1 MKIAHIAKY
10 IDQPL
15 IINKIS
21 QAAPLVLGGC
31 AIGLGVHDVAI
42 KKHTNSQTKKDRIV
56 KNAVILGTVAGASLL
71 TAKGLSIGGKKLFN
85 GLIETPKKEELI
97 KKQTQAINDFIKKHK
112 PDDNKL
118 IDILEKAKEKALNL
132 KETGYVLEKLE
143 KKENA
148 KTLLSNLFGSQK
160 DLTSKEIFSEI
171 GKLSLL
177 GLIPVVSGVAAGIAI
192 ENGPKKAHNN
202 SDRIKEGFYQYFAN
216 IFLCNVGAGAALFGL
231 ESLKKANLLKV
242 ITPTQKFLAMIGGI
256 MATGVIGGSFIA
268 NYMSKKIIDP
278 ILLNKK
284 EENLTLSK
292 IYDERTPEGIDMAMH
307 IDDLATAGVLSGLKW
322 IEPILPAF
330 YLFSGYRAGMG
341 YRNQEHSHCP
351 HKKCRHIQGFK

>member
-1 MKIAHIAKY
+1 MKLTHIAKY
-10 IDQPL
+10 VDQPL
-15 IINKIS
+15 ITNKIS
-21 QAAPLVLGGC
+21 QAAPLVLAGC
-31 AIGLGVHDVAI
+31 ATGLGIHDVFI
-42 KKHTNSQTKKDRIV
+42 KKHDNNQSTKDRII

-71 TAKGLSIGGKKLFN
+71 TARGLSLGGKKIFS
-85 GLIETPKKEELI
+85 GLIETPKKNELI
-97 KKQTQAINDFIKKHK
+97 KEQTKAINNFIEQFKPTDKK
-112 PDDNKL
+112 L
-118 IDILEKAKEKALNL
+118 VDILNNAKEKVLNL
-132 KETGYVLEKLE
+132 KDTGYVIDKLTKNKDAQPLLEKLFG
-143 KKENA
+143 A
-148 KTLLSNLFGSQK
+148 KK
-160 DLTSKEIFSEI
+160 DLSSKEIFSEI

-177 GLIPVVSGVAAGIAI
+177 GLIPVVSGVAAGIAV
-192 ENGPKKAHNN
+192 ENGPKKVHNN

-231 ESLKKANLLKV
+231 ESLKKFNIIKS
-242 ITPTQKFLAMIGGI
+242 ISPTQKFVAMIGGI

-268 NYMSKKIIDP
+268 NYMSKKLIDP

-322 IEPILPAF
+322 IEPVLPAF

-341 YRNQEHSHCP
+341 YRNQEHSHFP
-351 HKKCRHIQGFK
+351 SKQKHIQGFK

>member
-21 QAAPLVLGGC
+21 QAAPLILGGC
-31 AIGLGVHDVAI
+31 AVGLGVHDVFI
-42 KKHTNSQTKKDRIV
+42 KKHTDSQSQKDRII
-56 KNAVILGTVAGASLL
+56 KNAVILGAVAGASLL
-71 TAKGLSIGGKKLFN
+71 TAKGLSIGGKKLFS
-85 GLIETPKKEELI
+85 GLIETPKKTKLI
-97 KKQTQAINDFIKKHK
+97 KEQTQAITDFITNHTPQDK
-112 PDDNKL
+112 KL
-118 IDILEKAKEKALNL
+118 INILNSAKEKALSL
-132 KETGYVLEKLE
+132 KDTNYILEKLSKNE
-143 KKENA
+143 KA
-148 KTLLSNLFGSQK
+148 KTLLEKLFGSKK
-160 DLTSKEIFSEI
+160 DLSSKEIFSEI

-177 GLIPVVSGVAAGIAI
+177 GLIPVLSGVTAGIAI
-192 ENGPKKAHNN
+192 EKGPKKVHNN

-231 ESLKKANLLKV
+231 ESLRKANIIKA
-242 ITPTQKFLAMIGGI
+242 ITPAQKFTAMIGGI
-256 MATGVIGGSFIA
+256 LATGVIGGSFIA

-341 YRNQEHSHCP
+341 YRNQEHSHFP
-351 HKKCRHIQGFK
+351 SKQKHIQGFK

>member
-1 MKIAHIAKY
+1 MKITHIAKY

-15 IINKIS
+15 ITNKIS
-21 QAAPLVLGGC
+21 QAAPLVLLGC
-31 AIGLGVHDVAI
+31 AAGLGLHDVFI
-42 KKHTNSQTKKDRIV
+42 KKHNDNQSQKNRIL
-56 KNAVILGTVAGASLL
+56 KNTMILGTVAGASFLS
-71 TAKGLSIGGKKLFN
+71 ARGLSLGGKKIFN
-85 GLIETPKKEELI
+85 GLIETPKATEIIKE
-97 KKQTQAINDFIKKHK
+97 QTQAINDFVSKFKLE
-112 PDDNKL
+112 DEKL
-118 IDILEKAKEKALNL
+118 INILNNSKEKALSL
-132 KETGYVLEKLE
+132 KDTSYLLEKLGKDERANNLLE
-143 KKENA
+143 K
-148 KTLLSNLFGSQK
+148 LFGAKK
-160 DLTSKEIFSEI
+160 DLSSKEIFSEI

-177 GLIPVVSGVAAGIAI
+177 GLIPVASGVTAGIAM

-231 ESLKKANLLKV
+231 ESLKKANIIKN

-278 ILLNKK
+278 MLLNKR
-284 EENLTLSK
+284 EENLTLEK

-322 IEPILPAF
+322 IEPVLPAF

-341 YRNQEHSHCP
+341 YRNQEHSHCA

>member
-1 MKIAHIAKY
+1 MKISHIAKY

-21 QAAPLVLGGC
+21 DVAPKILIGC
-31 AIGLGVHDVAI
+31 AAGLGLHDVFI
-42 KKHTNSQTKKDRIV
+42 KKHSDNQSQGTRIL
-56 KNAVILGTVAGASLL
+56 KNAMILGTVTAASLV
-71 TAKGLSIGGKKLFN
+71 TARGLSLGGKKLFT
-85 GLIETPKKEELI
+85 GLIETPKKTDI
-97 KKQTQAINDFIKKHK
+97 IQKQTKAIKDFIKENKF
-112 PDDNKL
+112 DDEKL
-118 IDILEKAKEKALNL
+118 LNILQTAKGKALKL
-132 KETGYVLEKLE
+132 KDADYVLTKLKDNSKAQKLLEALFGE
-143 KKENA
+143 KKD
-148 KTLLSNLFGSQK
+148 LS
-160 DLTSKEIFSEI
+160 SKEIFSEI

-177 GLIPVVSGVAAGIAI
+177 GLIPVVSGVGAGIAI
-192 ENGPKKAHNN
+192 EKGPKKMHNN

-231 ESLKKANLLKV
+231 ESLKKINVIKN
-242 ITPTQKFLAMIGGI
+242 ITPTQKFIAMIAGI

-278 ILLNKK
+278 MLLNKK

-341 YRNQEHSHCP
+341 YRNQEHSHFP
-351 HKKCRHIQGFK
+351 SKQKHIQGFK

>member
-1 MKIAHIAKY
+1 MKITHIAKY

-21 QAAPLVLGGC
+21 QAAPLVLATC
-31 AIGLGVHDVAI
+31 AAGLGVHDVFI
-42 KKHTNSQTKKDRIV
+42 KKHNDNQSQKDRII
-56 KNAVILGTVAGASLL
+56 KNAVILGAVAGASLL
-71 TAKGLSIGGKKLFN
+71 TARGLKIGNKKIFS
-85 GLIETPKKEELI
+85 GLIETPKKSELI
-97 KKQTQAINDFIKKHK
+97 KEQTQALNDYLDKVK
-112 PDDNKL
+112 PNDEKL
-118 IDILEKAKEKALNL
+118 VSILNKAKDKALGL
-132 KETGYVLEKLE
+132 KDADYVLSKLNKE
-143 KKENA
+143 ENA
-148 KTLLSNLFGSQK
+148 KGLIEKLFGAKK
-160 DLTSKEIFSEI
+160 DLSSAEIFSEI

-177 GLIPVVSGVAAGIAI
+177 GLIPVVSGVIAGIAV
-192 ENGPKKAHNN
+192 ENGPKKVHNN
-202 SDRIKEGFYQYFAN
+202 TDRIKEGFYQYFAN

-231 ESLKKANLLKV
+231 ESLKKANMIKT
-242 ITPTQKFLAMIGGI
+242 ITPSQKFMGMIAGI

-278 ILLNKK
+278 VLLNKK
-284 EENLTLSK
+284 EENLTLGK

-341 YRNQEHSHCP
+341 YRNQEHSHFP
-351 HKKCRHIQGFK
+351 SKQKHIEGFK

>member
-1 MKIAHIAKY
+1 MLA
-10 IDQPL
+10 
-15 IINKIS
+15 
-21 QAAPLVLGGC
+21 GC
-31 AIGLGVHDVAI
+31 VTGLGFHDVFI
-42 KKHTNSQTKKDRIV
+42 KKHTDNQTQKNRII

-71 TAKGLSIGGKKLFN
+71 SARGLSIGGKKIFN
-85 GLIETPKKEELI
+85 GLIETPKVTEIVKE
-97 KKQTQAINDFIKKHK
+97 QTQAINEFVLKFKIEDK
-112 PDDNKL
+112 KL
-118 IDILEKAKEKALNL
+118 INILNTAKEKALSL
-132 KETGYVLEKLE
+132 KDVSYVLEKIEKNDNASSLLE
-143 KKENA
+143 K
-148 KTLLSNLFGSQK
+148 LFGAKK
-160 DLTSKEIFSEI
+160 DLSSKEIFSEI

-177 GLIPVVSGVAAGIAI
+177 GLIPVASGVTAGIAM
-192 ENGPKKAHNN
+192 ENGPRKAHNN

-231 ESLKKANLLKV
+231 ESLKKTNVLKT

-284 EENLTLSK
+284 ESNLTLEK

-322 IEPILPAF
+322 IEPVLPAF

-341 YRNQEHSHCP
+341 YRNQEHSHCT
-351 HKKCRHIQGFK
+351 HKRCRHVQGFK